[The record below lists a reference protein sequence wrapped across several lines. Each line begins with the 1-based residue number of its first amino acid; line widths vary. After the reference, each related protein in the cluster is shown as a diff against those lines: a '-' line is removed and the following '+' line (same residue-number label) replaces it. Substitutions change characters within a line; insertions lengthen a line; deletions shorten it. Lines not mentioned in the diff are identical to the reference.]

1 RLRPR
6 SGYSVNAVRCPTADG
21 WSQAVKAT
29 STPQPAQH
37 GMIVPAGIVSETGV
51 GGIALGGGIGWFSC
65 KRALTCDNFLSLKL
79 VTVSESQ
86 HADLFWAL
94 RGDGGWEM
102 H

>member
-1 RLRPR
+1 
-6 SGYSVNAVRCPTADG
+6 
-21 WSQAVKAT
+21 
-29 STPQPAQH
+29 
-37 GMIVPAGIVSETGV
+37 MIVPAGIVSETGV

-94 RGDGGWEM
+94 HGDGGWEM